1 MKRIWKFLGF
11 VLALALLL
19 TIGVSGTLAQLP
31 VVPGVKPPD
40 SKYVSGEILVKFYGA
55 PPGRGHGALRGAR
68 AVDYA
73 ASLPAKARFALGEI
87 RGKAVRA
94 FPSLGVLQVNCP
106 WTCRCQKP
114 SRGLNGAAQREH
126 AEPNFLFFA
135 CPKPPAPDPD
145 PIDQKLSLDEY
156 FGIQW
161 ALNNTG
167 QTIYLGL
174 VSARLWHQGPRI
186 STRPRLGLYPPM
198 ARKPS
203 WLSST
208 LEWTITTRTF
218 CQGLVGQ
225 QG

>member
-40 SKYVSGEILVKFYGA
+40 SKYVSGEILVNFTGA
-55 PPGRGHGALRGAR
+55 PPGRGHGAFRGAR
-68 AVDYA
+68 AVEYA

-94 FPSLGVLQVNCP
+94 FPSLGVLQVELP
-106 WTCRCQKP
+106 VDLPVPEALERLKR
-114 SRGLNGAAQREH
+114 SGAAEH

-167 QTIYLGL
+167 QTIYLDWFLHVYGT
-174 VSARLWHQGPRI
+174 QGPRI
-186 STRPRLGLYPPM
+186 STRPE
-198 ARKPS
+198 A
-203 WLSST
+203 WAIST
-208 LEWTITTRTF
+208 DGSKTLVVVIDTGVDYNRPDLF
-218 CQGLVGQ
+218 SQLVGQ